1 MFFLQTSTLLPPSMH
16 WETYQTWKF
25 LYAINELS
33 TKSIVKLEDNLLHCK
48 IVKRFKRALLRV
60 CCRSLWA
67 WTKASK
73 EGTGIG
79 PWYALK
85 AWRAVDTCFAESTH
99 LRVRAAR
106 VEDNGTMP
114 LLVLMLLKFGDV
126 NPSKLCR
133 TSSARRASSS
143 GERPCENVY
152 IFTYITLIEDHVF
165 QLEARVS

>member
-1 MFFLQTSTLLPPSMH
+1 MELLVCNQRTL
-16 WETYQTWKF
+16 T
-25 LYAINELS
+25 I
-33 TKSIVKLEDNLLHCK
+33 HCK

-73 EGTGIG
+73 EGTGMG

-106 VEDNGTMP
+106 VVDNGTMP

-143 GERPCENVY
+143 GERPCKNVY
-152 IFTYITLIEDHVF
+152 TYNSCWGPCFPTGSKDFLRQCTCGVAI
-165 QLEARVS
+165 